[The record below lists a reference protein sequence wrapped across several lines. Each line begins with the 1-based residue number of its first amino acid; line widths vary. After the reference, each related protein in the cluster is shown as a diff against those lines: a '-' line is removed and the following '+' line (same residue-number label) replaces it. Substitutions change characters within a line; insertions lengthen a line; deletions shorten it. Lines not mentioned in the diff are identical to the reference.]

1 MRFGHLRHADSLL
14 LPPADVR
21 PSFPA
26 TQTGFM
32 FSRDFLRTGT
42 WSTHSRIVLLFF
54 LVCSCFF
61 AAQTQPTPTPE
72 SGTGIEGVITLS
84 PTHGGPVRPG
94 IPDSTPLA
102 NAIFVVENE
111 KGAVASFTTDDQ
123 GQFRVSLAPG
133 HYRVSRKGDKP
144 KIGHYGP
151 FDVDVVAGRMTKVA
165 WSCDTGMR

>member
-1 MRFGHLRHADSLL
+1 
-14 LPPADVR
+14 
-21 PSFPA
+21 
-26 TQTGFM
+26 M
-32 FSRDFLRTGT
+32 FSRGFLRTGSIDGK
-42 WSTHSRIVLLFF
+42 WSMRSRVILVFF
-54 LVCSCFF
+54 LVCSCF
-61 AAQTQPTPTPE
+61 AGAQTQPTPTPE

-94 IPDSTPLA
+94 IPESKPFT

-111 KGAVASFTTDDQ
+111 KGAVASFTTDEQ

-133 HYRVSRKGDKP
+133 HYSVSRKGEKT